1 MEEAGSEMAGVVKKL
16 ARSLSERFAST
27 WRLLSETTAFLSR
40 TSLFEHYENQLRE
53 MRGRLQSSRAD
64 DRAAAEVREEIVE
77 LRSSLRLQGYDLSL
91 GNLELSV
98 KGFRG
103 DSSVDEGFHRVV
115 IFIGERGIRALA
127 GEANHIELHDQLESL
142 LPAKAPIAIL
152 SKHYLWYRWSN
163 GLLTLSGAATETAE
177 DFELLQEW
185 CENPENRLSL
195 LASMKKL

>member
-1 MEEAGSEMAGVVKKL
+1 MEEAEREMAGVVKKL

-40 TSLFEHYENQLRE
+40 TSLFEHYENQLRD
-53 MRGRLQSSRAD
+53 MRGRLQSSKGD
-64 DRAAAEVREEIVE
+64 DRVAAEVRKEIVE

-91 GNLELSV
+91 GNLELTV

-103 DSSVDEGFHRVV
+103 DASIDEGFRRVV
-115 IFIGERGIRALA
+115 VFIGNKGIRALA

-142 LPAKAPIAIL
+142 LPAKASISIS

-163 GLLTLSGAATETAE
+163 GLLALSGAATETAG
-177 DFELLQEW
+177 DFELLQAW
-185 CENPENRLSL
+185 CKNPENRLSL
-195 LASMKKL
+195 LATMKKL